1 MREVAEIVA
10 RLAELERRVFGMMRH
25 GTVAQVDAGKGL
37 VRIKAG
43 EGPDGDFLG
52 PWVPYAQTA
61 GGLKVHT
68 PPTVGQQMTMMAP
81 GGDWRQGVAIPFTW
95 SDNEAAPSGA
105 ADENVLTYGDATIRL
120 KGGSLEVVFGSVT
133 FKVSNG
139 GVDITGGHVRHNGK
153 SIGAGHVHGQVMPG
167 GGLSGPPAN

>member
-1 MREVAEIVA
+1 
-10 RLAELERRVFGMMRH
+10 
-25 GTVAQVDAGKGL
+25 
-37 VRIKAG
+37 
-43 EGPDGDFLG
+43 
-52 PWVPYAQTA
+52 
-61 GGLKVHT
+61 
-68 PPTVGQQMTMMAP
+68 MAP

-139 GVDITGGHVRHNGK
+139 GVDITG
-153 SIGAGHVHGQVMPG
+153 AT
-167 GGLSGPPAN
+167 SGTMGRASERVTSTGRLCPAAAFPAPRQTEQGSP